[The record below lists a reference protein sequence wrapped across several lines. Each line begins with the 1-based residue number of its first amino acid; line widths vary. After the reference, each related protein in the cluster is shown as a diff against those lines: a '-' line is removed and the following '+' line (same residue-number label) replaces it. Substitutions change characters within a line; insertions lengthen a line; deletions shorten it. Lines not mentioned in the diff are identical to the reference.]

1 MQVGHNI
8 TEGMGPT
15 VKKSQNA
22 SCKERGEE
30 LPESSLEP
38 SVMPFMADTA
48 IRHTLVSGH
57 RRVESGKQ
65 NLQVWATCQC
75 GFTCVPIQQL
85 SLDGLGYSVF
95 RFKAVWAFG
104 LRSMCSLTLKVCRL
118 LDDRQLAHMCDF
130 WAVRTQP

>member
-1 MQVGHNI
+1 MQVGHNVTDGI
-8 TEGMGPT
+8 GPP

-30 LPESSLEP
+30 LPESSMEP
-38 SVMPFMADTA
+38 SVLPFRADTA

-65 NLQVWATCQC
+65 KTFRFKATCQC
-75 GFTCVPIQQL
+75 GFTCVPIQLL

-95 RFKAVWAFG
+95 GFKAVWAFG
-104 LRSMCSLTLKVCRL
+104 LRSMCSLTLNVCRL
-118 LDDRQLAHMCDF
+118 LADRQLAH
-130 WAVRTQP
+130 V

>member
-1 MQVGHNI
+1 MQVGHNF

-38 SVMPFMADTA
+38 SIMPFMADTA

-65 NLQVWATCQC
+65 NLQVWCHMSVWVHLRPHPAVVSGWFGLFRVRVQ
-75 GFTCVPIQQL
+75 
-85 SLDGLGYSVF
+85 SGLGVWTAVDVFADPQSV
-95 RFKAVWAFG
+95 
-104 LRSMCSLTLKVCRL
+104 S
-118 LDDRQLAHMCDF
+118 
-130 WAVRTQP
+130 AVR